1 MKSSPIVSSGDP
13 RVFIIVLN
21 WNGFEVTRDCLESL
35 AKIDYPAFSV
45 VLVDNGST
53 DGSVDRLLQLFP
65 WITAIRNEAN
75 LGFTGGNNIGMRF
88 ALEKRPDYI
97 LLLNNDTIVSGEF
110 LTHLVRAGEEDDRIG
125 ILNPKIYY
133 ESPPDTIWY
142 GGGTFSLWRGLARHL
157 HMGKRDSPGLD
168 AAREVN
174 FVTGC
179 ALLIK
184 LRVLE
189 SIGLLDERFVLAFE
203 DADLSIRARDAGF
216 KAAYVP
222 ESKIWHRVSHTF
234 KNNLGKSRR
243 DFYNVRNSILIE
255 RKHAK
260 PYHWPTYIVCMGT
273 YLAYR
278 TSGYLLRGEFVRIRA
293 LYEGLWAGLSAS
305 MHPQGTAI

>member
-1 MKSSPIVSSGDP
+1 MVSSSSPRVSIV
-13 RVFIIVLN
+13 ILN

-35 AKIDYPAFSV
+35 EKIDYPRFSV

-53 DGSVDRLLQLFP
+53 DGSADKLLNLFP
-65 WITAIRNEAN
+65 WITVIRNEQN
-75 LGFTGGNNIGMRF
+75 LGFTGGNNVGLRF
-88 ALEKRPDYI
+88 VLKERPDYV
-97 LLLNNDTIVSGEF
+97 LLLNNDTIVSRDF

-133 ESPPDTIWY
+133 EDPPDTIWY

-157 HMGKRDSPGLD
+157 NLGKRDSPRSNSG
-168 AAREVN
+168 REVN

-179 ALLIK
+179 ALMMK
-184 LRVLE
+184 SRVLE
-189 SIGLLDERFVLAFE
+189 RIGLLDERFVLAFE
-203 DADLSIRARDAGF
+203 DADLSIRALDAGF

-234 KNNLGKSRR
+234 KSSLGKSRR

-260 PYHWPTYIVCMGT
+260 PYHWPTYILCLGA
-273 YLAYR
+273 YLTYR
-278 TSGYLLRGEFVRIRA
+278 TSGYFLRGEFVRIRA
-293 LYEGLWAGLSAS
+293 LYHGLWAGVSAS
-305 MHPQGTAI
+305 MRSEGTAI